1 MTRPLSD
8 TAPGL
13 IRQLGLEPHP
23 EGGHYRETFRHSPPG
38 GGRGHM
44 TAIYYLLEAGEVSRW
59 HRVAD
64 ADELWIFQTG
74 GALELSLSPDG
85 HAREDWRLGLDLAA
99 GDAPQILVP
108 AGCWQTAR
116 SLGLFTLVTCIV
128 APAFEFASFELA
140 PEGWQP
146 TGATYGE
153 RVLSFGASR
162 RGLRPRAPRRR
173 R

>member
-13 IRQLGLEPHP
+13 IRQLGLAPHP
-23 EGGHYRETFRHSPPG
+23 EGGHYRETYRHRPAG
-38 GGRGHM
+38 GGRGSM
-44 TAIYYLLEAGEVSRW
+44 TAIYYLLEAGEISRW
-59 HRVAD
+59 HRVTD
-64 ADELWIFQTG
+64 AEELWIFQTG
-74 GALELSLSPDG
+74 TALELTLSPDG
-85 HAREDWRLGLDLAA
+85 RSREEWRLGLDLAG
-99 GDAPQILVP
+99 GDAPQVLVP

-116 SLGLFTLVTCIV
+116 TLGLYTLVTCIV
-128 APAFEFASFELA
+128 TPAFEFESFEIA

-146 TGATYGE
+146 AGSMVGD

-162 RGLRPRAPRRR
+162 KGLPPRAPRRR

>member
-23 EGGHYRETFRHSPPG
+23 EGGQFRETYRHRPPD
-38 GGRGHM
+38 GGRGSM

-59 HRVAD
+59 HRVTD

-74 GALELSLSPDG
+74 GALELTLSSDG
-85 HAREDWRLGLDLAA
+85 HSREDWRLGLDLAA

-116 SLGLFTLVTCIV
+116 TLGLFTLVTCIV
-128 APAFEFASFELA
+128 TPAFLFESFELA

-146 TGATYGE
+146 AGSAFGD
-153 RVLSFGASR
+153 RVLSVGASR
-162 RGLRPRAPRRR
+162 RGLPPRAPRRR